1 MAEDKI
7 EDQEEN
13 TPDVEVEVETPTP
26 EEDIPAE
33 LSAIDH
39 LGNVID
45 SHITKDDDAANA
57 SFHDY
62 LTQKVRTTLNPEPEE
77 LVSDEPDTDDEITG
91 AEEEEIS

>member
-13 TPDVEVEVETPTP
+13 NPDVEVETPTP
-26 EEDIPAE
+26 VEDIPAE

-39 LGNVID
+39 LGNVVD
-45 SHITKDDDAANA
+45 AHITKDDDAASA

-77 LVSDEPDTDDEITG
+77 ELDSDEPETTDLDTEV
-91 AEEEEIS
+91 EEEEIS